1 MFQDALKPFHL
12 QRLKQILR
20 KRISRSH
27 HYAQLGNVL

>member
-27 HYAQLGNVL
+27 HYVQLGNVL